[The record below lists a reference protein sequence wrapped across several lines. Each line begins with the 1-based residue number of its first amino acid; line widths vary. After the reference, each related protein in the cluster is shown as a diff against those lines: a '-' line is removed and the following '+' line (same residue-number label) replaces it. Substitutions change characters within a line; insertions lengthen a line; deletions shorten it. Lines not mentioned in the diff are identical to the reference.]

1 MNKQNKIKIARII
14 LDMGISRSELRKA
27 GNKWLKHKEVI
38 SSNYNQDKDKY
49 RKRIEKIIDKAY
61 NQGVDILTFP
71 ACTFL
76 YNNENELDYYRS
88 LVGKIKWVF
97 SGMLEIK
104 KNSYKENEIILN
116 NGETLEK
123 FDSSFVLGLNLDG
136 ISVRTALSSTIKK
149 IRDNGIINSEVKPLS
164 QNQNNILA
172 FDLGHHQYTGRY
184 KMTLQSI
191 NNVLSN
197 EANRG
202 SAIFLSYWKYLN
214 GISNYYW
221 YENNNKIYV
230 NMNRTKFKV
239 NKSNKVDYYDVFEIN
254 FRGEKIMKEPE
265 LVKNIKEVKANMV
278 RFKKAFEKGNDDII
292 NKLSNFKRWYY
303 NKREDIFA
311 PSKFIGYKHMTSSK
325 YQRLS
330 TKVMDGRNTEEVLK
344 SLSMELNDEKR
355 EDQLKQKL
363 QSWLD
368 KYDKKVNKSATI
380 RIVE

>member
-191 NNVLSN
+191 NCS
-197 EANRG
+197 
-202 SAIFLSYWKYLN
+202 
-214 GISNYYW
+214 
-221 YENNNKIYV
+221 
-230 NMNRTKFKV
+230 
-239 NKSNKVDYYDVFEIN
+239 
-254 FRGEKIMKEPE
+254 
-265 LVKNIKEVKANMV
+265 MV
-278 RFKKAFEKGNDDII
+278 
-292 NKLSNFKRWYY
+292 
-303 NKREDIFA
+303 
-311 PSKFIGYKHMTSSK
+311 P
-325 YQRLS
+325 
-330 TKVMDGRNTEEVLK
+330 LK
-344 SLSMELNDEKR
+344 SSR
-355 EDQLKQKL
+355 
-363 QSWLD
+363 
-368 KYDKKVNKSATI
+368 TF
-380 RIVE
+380 